1 MSENAN
7 LRVVSQVTDGH
18 DTYDIEHLQSW
29 VKTLPANNLDQACK
43 MLHGE
48 MRDFCSKNLAMS
60 NRLAAL
66 DILRL
71 SVKKISEDFTRFLT
85 EQGMILSEDMNAL
98 SILIQSLH
106 SMLIDSY
113 KRCVVSLQ
121 TVQMDTRIQI
131 AQVIHRSVSEILSLL
146 ILKYQLYNN
155 ITSELWGD
163 INHLYLLSE
172 KLEVQ
177 NAAVE
182 DEANQFVKYSSIRQ
196 LMIQTQLLALSQ
208 PYSLRRTDLALVR
221 CSLEYWSDYVYFAQT
236 HKEGALFQINLR
248 SNEHAGYVT
257 SDSKQDSIRY
267 IDANKLVQ
275 HLSEALH
282 YDTPTS
288 GFILAKAMDSRL
300 IAHLCHYWGK
310 HLKRKFHRSQV
321 GAPVSVGIGMLAS
334 HFHLK
339 DQKKFA
345 EAYKHICLEKA
356 ENKHLEMHLDSS
368 YPAYSMSVSNI
379 GFGGLCLVCKD
390 DLPSCV
396 DVGELISICFKPN
409 TGWLLGVVRW
419 VHIHPNQTAEIG
431 VSILGSDFDVGFVHL
446 SQAQETRPPLVPAI
460 RLVTID
466 CGHSDRVIL
475 PSGFIEKESL
485 IEAHFLDKKGAFYLK
500 EYECLAKNMKFD
512 IFHLQTPKESIG
524 YLEMT

>member
-1 MSENAN
+1 MSENAS
-7 LRVVSQVTDGH
+7 LRVVSQITDDH
-18 DTYDIEHLQSW
+18 DSYDIEHLQSW

-43 MLHGE
+43 ILYGE

-71 SVKKISEDFTRFLT
+71 SVKKISEDFTRSLP
-85 EQGMILSEDMNAL
+85 EQGMTLNEDMNAQ

-131 AQVIHRSVSEILSLL
+131 AQVIHRSVSETLSLL
-146 ILKYQLYNN
+146 IFKYQLYN

-177 NAAVE
+177 NTAVE
-182 DEANQFVKYSSIRQ
+182 DEVNQFVKYSSIRQ
-196 LMIQTQLLALSQ
+196 LMIQAQLLALSQ
-208 PYSLRRTDLALVR
+208 PYSLRRTDLVLVR
-221 CSLEYWSDYVYFAQT
+221 CSLEYWSDYVYFDQT
-236 HKEGALFQINLR
+236 HKEGALFQINLH

-257 SDSKQDSIRY
+257 PESKQDSIRY

-275 HLSEALH
+275 HLSEALQH
-282 YDTPTS
+282 DTPTS
-288 GFILAKAMDSRL
+288 GFILAKGMDSRL

-334 HFHLK
+334 HFHLN
-339 DQKKFA
+339 DQKKFT
-345 EAYKHICLEKA
+345 EAYKHIGLEKN
-356 ENKHLEMHLDSS
+356 ENKHLEVHLDSS
-368 YPAYSMSVSNI
+368 YPVYSMSVSNI

-390 DLPSCV
+390 DLPNCV
-396 DVGELISICFKPN
+396 DVGGLISICFN
-409 TGWLLGVVRW
+409 QNADWLLGVVRW
-419 VHIHPNQTAEIG
+419 VHIHPNKTAEIG

-446 SQAQETRPPLVPAI
+446 SQAQETRQPLVPAI

-466 CGHSDRVIL
+466 CGHSDRVIV

-485 IEAHFLDKKGAFYLK
+485 IEAYFLDKKGAFYLK
-500 EYECLAKNMKFD
+500 EYECLAKSMEFD
-512 IFHLQTPKESIG
+512 IFHLQTPKESSG